1 VRGTLKSA
9 MESEIIPTHDG
20 RTAPAHPGAP
30 AAAPVSPTARGTAPA
45 QARRTTKRA
54 KAPARWAMA
63 GLTALAFGGFWVAVS
78 PGAAAVTAA
87 PVATAA
93 PATATTG
100 AAGAAASTGASS
112 STTRLRTRGS

>member
-1 VRGTLKSA
+1 
-9 MESEIIPTHDG
+9 
-20 RTAPAHPGAP
+20 
-30 AAAPVSPTARGTAPA
+30 
-45 QARRTTKRA
+45 
-54 KAPARWAMA
+54 MA

-100 AAGAAASTGASS
+100 ATASTAASS